1 MSSDSRTEKFEISF
15 PTQKSTDILIV
26 LTPQSIYA
34 IPFQIFR
41 IYSHE
46 FRFPN
51 LKTWVRFSG
60 LKFCGRDLKK
70 FQVKSDEKFKVLK
83 LCKIVPKCPNV
94 FWGDFSEK
102 CFLPSVQWSHPKIS
116 KKSKKIKLAKRP
128 QIVSKIVQNCFEHV
142 LRQVFSK
149 KNCPVLHGGSGLPK
163 ISKKSEKFQNSKSA
177 QNRSQKCPNVFWT
190 CLGQYFRNFFAQGSP
205 RGISDCL
212 DLELWVPILEI
223 KKHEFRFP
231 NLKIWEKFSG
241 IKFWGSDL
249 EKIQKKIKKFQSSK
263 NVKNVPKCQNVSWG
277 DFFEKVF
284 LLSVPWSHR
293 KFAKKSKKNSKLQKS
308 PKSFPKS
315 SKLAFNM
322 FCGYFSEKKCPVF
335 HGGSGLRKFWNKIKK
350 ISKFQKC
357 PKSFPKVSKRVLI
370 MLWGNFSDF
379 FLPSAPCRV
388 FQIFRI

>member
-1 MSSDSRTEKFEISF
+1 MESSKNFEKN
-15 PTQKSTDILIV
+15 Q
-26 LTPQSIYA
+26 
-34 IPFQIFR
+34 
-41 IYSHE
+41 
-46 FRFPN
+46 
-51 LKTWVRFSG
+51 
-60 LKFCGRDLKK
+60 
-70 FQVKSDEKFKVLK
+70 
-83 LCKIVPKCPNV
+83 
-94 FWGDFSEK
+94 
-102 CFLPSVQWSHPKIS
+102 
-116 KKSKKIKLAKRP
+116 KKIKLAKRP

-142 LRQVFSK
+142 LRQFFSK

-163 ISKKSEKFQNSKSA
+163 ISKKSKKFQNSKSA

-293 KFAKKSKKNSKLQKS
+293 KFAKKSKKTQNCKKAQNRSQNLPNLLLTCFVDIFPKRNAPCSMEGRAFGNFEIKSKKFQNSKSAQ
-308 PKSFPKS
+308 
-315 SKLAFNM
+315 N
-322 FCGYFSEKKCPVF
+322 
-335 HGGSGLRKFWNKIKK
+335 R
-350 ISKFQKC
+350 FQKC
-357 PKSFPKVSKRVLI
+357 PNVFWLCFGAIFPIFFCPVLHAG
-370 MLWGNFSDF
+370 LFTFSG
-379 FLPSAPCRV
+379 LKNMGSV
-388 FQIFRI
+388 FRT